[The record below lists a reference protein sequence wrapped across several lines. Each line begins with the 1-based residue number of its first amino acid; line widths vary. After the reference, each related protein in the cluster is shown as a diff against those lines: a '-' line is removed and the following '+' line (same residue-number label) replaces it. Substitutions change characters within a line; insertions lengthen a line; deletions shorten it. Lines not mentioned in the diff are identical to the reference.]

1 MPGFQELL
9 DSQHHLTTY
18 HLYHDGAKHVL
29 ITPEKQSKDTRK
41 ARKARKRNTT
51 KDAADT
57 TTADPQGSFYMHRPF
72 LSFHSAPRTLR
83 HGGTKTGAPICI
95 MNDSP
100 LWGRWNLQFGEVE
113 LAQALD
119 PRGVVAWQ
127 SRSNANN
134 SRDKKDDTA
143 LKGYKVRSWRLWG
156 ESGKAYHHE
165 VNAARKQDKPDL
177 LQSSDKGSSSASCT
191 EDEGETRDAMR
202 AAYTSSLKW
211 VSPISSRPRWYQLTH
226 DGIDL
231 VWKGTRDLRHG
242 QSMRRCLMPFHH
254 LKLVA
259 RLPPLFVGDCD
270 SEVLLAQYSSSWGS
284 DKHGS
289 LVILDEAVSRIFDRG
304 RSLSESSGL
313 RGAKRADHLKR
324 VYELILTTALCMII
338 GEEQKRGVI
347 VAVLALLADAAGG
360 GG

>member
-1 MPGFQELL
+1 MSGFQELL
-9 DSQHHLTTY
+9 NSQHHLTTY

-29 ITPEKQSKDTRK
+29 ISPEKQSKD

-51 KDAADT
+51 KYAADT
-57 TTADPQGSFYMHRPF
+57 TTADPPGSFYMHRPF

-83 HGGTKTGAPICI
+83 DGGAKTGAPICI
-95 MNDSP
+95 MNGSP
-100 LWGRWNLQFGEVE
+100 LWTRWNLQFGEEE

-134 SRDKKDDTA
+134 SRDNDDTA

-156 ESGKAYHHE
+156 ESGKAYHRE

-177 LQSSDKGSSSASCT
+177 RRPSDKGSSAASCT
-191 EDEGETRDAMR
+191 EDEGETRDAVR
-202 AAYTSSLKW
+202 AAYASSLKW
-211 VSPISSRPRWYQLTH
+211 VSPISSRARWYQMTH

-231 VWKGTRDLRHG
+231 VWKGTRDLRRG

-259 RLPPLFVGDCD
+259 RLPPLFVGDRD

-284 DKHGS
+284 DKQGS
-289 LVILDEAVSRIFDRG
+289 LVILDEVVSRIFDRG

-313 RGAKRADHLKR
+313 HGAKRADHLKR
-324 VYELILTTALCMII
+324 VYNLILTTALCMIV
-338 GEEQKRGVI
+338 GEEQKRGII
-347 VAVLALLADAAGG
+347 VAVLALVADAAGG
-360 GG
+360 G

>member
-18 HLYHDGAKHVL
+18 HLYHDGPGHIL
-29 ITPEKQSKDTRK
+29 ISPEKQSKDKRK
-41 ARKARKRNTT
+41 VGKLNTT
-51 KDAADT
+51 KDAGDT
-57 TTADPQGSFYMHRPF
+57 TTTHPQGSFYMHRPF
-72 LSFHSAPRTLR
+72 LSFHNAPRTLR
-83 HGGTKTGAPICI
+83 HGSAKTGAPICI

-100 LWGRWNLQFGEVE
+100 LWGRWNLQFGEEE

-134 SRDKKDDTA
+134 SRDNDDTA
-143 LKGYKVRSWRLWG
+143 LKGYKVRRWRLWG
-156 ESGKAYHHE
+156 ESGKAYHRE
-165 VNAARKQDKPDL
+165 VNAARKHDKPVL
-177 LQSSDKGSSSASCT
+177 HRQSSDKGSSAASCT
-191 EDEGETRDAMR
+191 EDEGETHDAVR

-211 VSPISSRPRWYQLTH
+211 VSPISSRTRWYQLTY

-231 VWKGTRDLRHG
+231 VWKGTRDLRRG
-242 QSMRRCLMPFHH
+242 QTMRQCFMPFHH

-259 RLPPLFVGDCD
+259 RLPPLFVGDRD

-284 DKHGS
+284 EKHGS
-289 LVILDEAVSRIFDRG
+289 LVILDEVVSRIFDRG

-313 RGAKRADHLKR
+313 RGAKRADHLER
-324 VYELILTTALCMII
+324 VYQLILTTALCMIV
-338 GEEQKRGVI
+338 GEGQKRGI
-347 VAVLALLADAAGG
+347 LLALLALIAEGVG
-360 GG
+360 S